1 MKFKETYGIIFLTY
15 GILFLSAV
23 FQEKS
28 PIPDPL
34 DDGTIF
40 VTVLSKSDAEVTTPN
55 AIRVNVVMMK

>member
-1 MKFKETYGIIFLTY
+1 MALY
-15 GILFLSAV
+15 LFLSAV

-40 VTVLSKSDAEVTTPN
+40 IIVLSKSDNQKVTTPN
-55 AIRVNVVMMK
+55 AIRANVVMIK